1 MNHNPTAIFIGWKRY
16 LQGKKIFRT
25 HTLQWNTY
33 CGRRN
38 RLIVKSWEFTSP
50 TSRGRIASGEERGG
64 KESSI
69 LYKQVGV
76 GGQLIS

>member
-1 MNHNPTAIFIGWKRY
+1 M
-16 LQGKKIFRT
+16 KKDIWT
-25 HTLQWNTY
+25 HTVQWNTY

-50 TSRGRIASGEERGG
+50 TSQGRIASGEEREGN
-64 KESSI
+64 ESSI

-76 GGQLIS
+76 GGQLMSKLE